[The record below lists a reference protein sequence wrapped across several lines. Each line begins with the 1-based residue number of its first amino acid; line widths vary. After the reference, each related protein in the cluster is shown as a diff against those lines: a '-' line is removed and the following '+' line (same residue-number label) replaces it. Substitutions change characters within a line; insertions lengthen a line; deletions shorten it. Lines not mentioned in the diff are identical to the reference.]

1 MNREGKDV
9 SHEFEQI
16 SDNQKSNATL
26 SLKQEYLFQE
36 RNVGKRIQLNHI
48 AVFWR
53 NILKEKTWNIQ

>member
-36 RNVGKRIQLNHI
+36 SNVGKRIQLNHI